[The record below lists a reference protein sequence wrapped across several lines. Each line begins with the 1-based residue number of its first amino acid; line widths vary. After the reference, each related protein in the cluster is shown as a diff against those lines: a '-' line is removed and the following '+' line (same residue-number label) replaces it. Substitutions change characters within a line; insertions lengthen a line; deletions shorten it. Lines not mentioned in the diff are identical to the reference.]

1 MSNLEDKIDDEIEDT
16 LTPEEQ
22 QKIDSIQKVSFV
34 QPDKKEE
41 PKPKINEQKP
51 VSIWSIFGFS
61 QNVNPIYIAG
71 ALGGNATRQA
81 PQFNIQRIV
90 GLDKVVTINNIS
102 GKHAYLILTAA
113 AIKTVSS
120 VELGGGVAG
129 IECHTNIGFEDKGE
143 YKAQKLSIANNTR
156 SEYDLDNNKFY
167 CTLFFNIDGQWK
179 KSWNNRRFNGRKF
192 DINILE
198 KHVKAALE
206 KDNIPD
212 F

>member
-1 MSNLEDKIDDEIEDT
+1 MRNLEDEIEDT
-16 LTPEEQ
+16 LSPEEQ
-22 QKIDSIQKVSFV
+22 QKIDSIQIVSFV
-34 QPDKKEE
+34 QKEE
-41 PKPKINEQKP
+41 PKPEP
-51 VSIWSIFGFS
+51 FSIWSIFGFNQIN

-71 ALGGNATRQA
+71 ALGGNTTRKA

-113 AIKTVSS
+113 PIKTFSS
-120 VELGGGVAG
+120 FELGGGVAG

-156 SEYDLDNNKFY
+156 SEYDIDNNKFY

-179 KSWNNRRFNGRKF
+179 KSWDNRRFNARKF